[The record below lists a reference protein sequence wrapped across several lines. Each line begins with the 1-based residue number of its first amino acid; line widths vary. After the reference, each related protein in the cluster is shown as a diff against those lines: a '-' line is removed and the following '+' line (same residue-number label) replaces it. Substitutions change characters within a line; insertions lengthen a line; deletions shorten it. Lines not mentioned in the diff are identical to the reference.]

1 MRTLVDFLRNEMNMA
16 MSYSSKK
23 LTDALQRLAEK
34 EKRGEQSHTPFA
46 VQISD
51 QELAS
56 KSNSGISHFL
66 RERADFKRATRDVSI
81 GRY

>member
-1 MRTLVDFLRNEMNMA
+1 MA

-34 EKRGEQSHTPFA
+34 EKRGEQTSTPFTA
-46 VQISD
+46 HISD
-51 QELAS
+51 RELAS

-66 RERADFKRATRDVSI
+66 RERAEYRHATRDVSI